1 MFFQYENGTT
11 GIKNLD
17 INSFLDKF
25 SIIQP
30 PKELLKMLHDKISI
44 ILSLVQANG
53 EENERL
59 AHVRDTLL
67 PKLMSGEIRVNDL
80 ES

>member
-1 MFFQYENGTT
+1 MTEFYYFYWDYLYKTDVFFQYENGTT

-30 PKELLKMLHDKISI
+30 PK
-44 ILSLVQANG
+44 NC
-53 EENERL
+53 
-59 AHVRDTLL
+59 
-67 PKLMSGEIRVNDL
+67 
-80 ES
+80 